1 MNPFEFCIQ
10 CGHRI
15 ESDNR
20 FCDNCGNK
28 TDNESSSNFQSSD
41 NFLIGKIIEII
52 DKNNR
57 ISYSDIIN
65 LAGKA
70 DRADRLVARL
80 ENTNF
85 FKILKENSKYFVI
98 KIRDKKL
105 NNDISSNINEF
116 IIKNLENFI
125 QMGPILISSISGL
138 MGIPENESEILVNY
152 LINNKKGIYYTIS
165 KENNR
170 FIALRT

>member
-1 MNPFEFCIQ
+1 MNPFEFCFQ

-20 FCDNCGNK
+20 FCDNCGIK